1 VKEKIDGI
9 EFERST
15 GNVFADLGLPRPA
28 DRLIKSNL
36 TALITNEITQR
47 NLTQSGVGEL
57 VGLDQADVSR
67 LLRGRVNRFSIE
79 RLFEILNR
87 LGYTVE
93 LRITHEDRARH
104 RKYVCQCQPVTSG
117 IGYLCSDPVAF
128 SPIRA
133 SWYAHNILPR
143 SSLISHSAT

>member
-1 VKEKIDGI
+1 MSPSEQSSKEI
-9 EFERST
+9 S
-15 GNVFADLGLPRPA
+15 
-28 DRLIKSNL
+28 
-36 TALITNEITQR
+36 QR
-47 NLTQSGVGEL
+47 NLTQSEVGEL

-104 RKYVCQCQPVTSG
+104 
-117 IGYLCSDPVAF
+117 VANTF
-128 SPIRA
+128 VSVSR
-133 SWYAHNILPR
+133 
-143 SSLISHSAT
+143 

>member
-1 VKEKIDGI
+1 MKEEIDGI

-15 GNVFADLGLPRPA
+15 GNVFADLGMPRPE

-36 TALITNEITQR
+36 TALITKEISQR

-57 VGLDQADVSR
+57 IGLDQSDVSR
-67 LLRGRVNRFSIE
+67 LLKGRVNRFSIE

-104 RKYVCQCQPVTSG
+104 VPNTFVNVSR
-117 IGYLCSDPVAF
+117 
-128 SPIRA
+128 
-133 SWYAHNILPR
+133 
-143 SSLISHSAT
+143 

>member
-1 VKEKIDGI
+1 MKEKIDGI

-15 GNVFADLGLPRPA
+15 GNVFADLGLPRPE

-36 TALITNEITQR
+36 TALITKEISQR
-47 NLTQSGVGEL
+47 NLTQSEVGEL

-67 LLRGRVNRFSIE
+67 LLRGRVNRFSVE

-104 RKYVCQCQPVTSG
+104 AANTFVNVSR
-117 IGYLCSDPVAF
+117 
-128 SPIRA
+128 
-133 SWYAHNILPR
+133 
-143 SSLISHSAT
+143 

>member
-1 VKEKIDGI
+1 MMEI
-9 EFERST
+9 EFERSS
-15 GNVFADLGLPRPA
+15 GNVFTDLGLPRPE

-36 TALITNEITQR
+36 TALITKEISQR
-47 NLTQSGVGEL
+47 SLTQSEVGEL

-93 LRITHEDRARH
+93 LRITHEDHARH
-104 RKYVCQCQPVTSG
+104 
-117 IGYLCSDPVAF
+117 VANTF
-128 SPIRA
+128 VSVSR
-133 SWYAHNILPR
+133 
-143 SSLISHSAT
+143 